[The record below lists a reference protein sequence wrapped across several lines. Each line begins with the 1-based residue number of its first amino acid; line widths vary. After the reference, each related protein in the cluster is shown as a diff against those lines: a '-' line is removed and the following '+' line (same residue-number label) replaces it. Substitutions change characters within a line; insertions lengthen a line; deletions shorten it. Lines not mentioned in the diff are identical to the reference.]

1 MTPGSRVV
9 YLALG
14 TFRVRAAL
22 AYAAELVG
30 RGCRVHLVVG
40 DAPEWADAAATG
52 AVVHRIAANRPHR
65 MRHAARILLS
75 GPGGLLRHA
84 DLLIAGDLPALP
96 TAWAAARRHPRLPFR
111 FEPADQALRRT
122 APADLAVVTPW
133 YPSPNNAMA
142 GAFVQAAAAAVRER
156 FDRVAVLHTED
167 WSYPPDWRSGALVR
181 VARRRL
187 ARRSTPVVVTDTPE
201 GELTRVAVPL
211 LAGNDYA
218 AWAGEHV
225 EALRASLPTGRI
237 EAPLVH
243 AHTGIYGGLAALRL
257 ARPDA
262 RVIVTEHA
270 TFLPK
275 VLGQPEARR
284 LYDEVLGR
292 ADAVVCVSRYL
303 YDQIRE
309 RFPHH
314 AAKLHVIPNVIDFDR
329 FTARPHPPADLL
341 RWLYVGR
348 LIKHKGVGVVLDAFA
363 EIADEVPQATLA
375 FVGDG
380 PLADHLRDR
389 ARELGLADRV
399 RVRPAV
405 APEQVVAQMHAHD
418 LLVHGSRL
426 ETFGMTLVEAIATG
440 MPVLAMRSAG
450 PQESL
455 AGLEG
460 MAGRLVD
467 VSAGAAA
474 FAAGYRG
481 LRAGLDQ
488 LDLVRARRVLEE
500 RYGRDTVAAKL
511 TLLYGGQL
519 PPPPLPATPVAE
531 GSAGHV
537 LLIAVDPPH
546 YRNVGRY
553 AANLV
558 GQGYLVDLVTPHA
571 QAWLAIGIDP
581 RVRLREL
588 HQAEARLL
596 VNRIENAVRH
606 AAGRAL
612 DHLSGPARQ
621 LDAMWPEVAVNVL
634 QRGTGKVTD
643 ALHRR
648 IYNRLYSVVRP
659 QLVWRI
665 LRRDLLPGLDLS
677 GVDRVVVAGRTGVT
691 AGWQLARRRP
701 GLTVTT
707 ALTAPE
713 RQGVTA

>member
-1 MTPGSRVV
+1 MSTGPGGRVV

-14 TFRVRAAL
+14 VFRVRAAL
-22 AYAAELVG
+22 AYCAELVA
-30 RGCRVHLVVG
+30 RGCRVHLVVA
-40 DAPEWADAAATG
+40 DAPEWSEAGRTG
-52 AVVHRIAANRPHR
+52 ATVHRLGPHR
-65 MRHAARILLS
+65 LRQAARLLLA
-75 GPGGLLRHA
+75 GPGGLLRRA

-96 TAWAAARRHPRLPFR
+96 VAWAAARRHPRVTVR
-111 FEPADQALRRT
+111 FEPADEPRRRT
-122 APADLAVVTPW
+122 APADLAVITPW

-142 GAFVQAAAAAVRER
+142 GAFVQATTAAVRER
-156 FDRVAVLHTED
+156 FDRVALLHTED

-181 VARRRL
+181 VARRRM
-187 ARRSTPVVVTDTPE
+187 ARRSTPVVVTDTAE

-211 LAGNDYA
+211 LSGNDYA
-218 AWAGEHV
+218 GWAGEHV
-225 EALRASLPTGRI
+225 ETLRASLPTGRI
-237 EAPLVH
+237 EAPLIH

-284 LYDEVLGR
+284 LYDEMLGR
-292 ADAVVCVSRYL
+292 ADALVCVSRHL
-303 YDQIRE
+303 YDQVRE

-314 AAKLHVIPNVIDFDR
+314 VGKLHVIPNVIDFDR
-329 FTARPHPPADLL
+329 FTARPEPPADLL

-348 LIKHKGVGVVLDAFA
+348 LIKHKGVSVVLDAFA
-363 EIADEVPQATLA
+363 EIAAEEPRATFTL
-375 FVGDG
+375 VGDG
-380 PLADHLRDR
+380 PLTDHLRGR

-399 RVRPAV
+399 RIRPAV
-405 APEQVVAQMHAHD
+405 APEQVVALMHAHD

-426 ETFGMTLVEAIATG
+426 ETFGMTLVEAVATG

-450 PQESL
+450 PAESL

-474 FAAGYRG
+474 FAAGYRS
-481 LRAGLDQ
+481 LRAARDQ
-488 LDLVRARRVLEE
+488 LDLVRARRILQE
-500 RYGRDTVAAKL
+500 RYGRDTIAAKL

-519 PPPPLPATPVAE
+519 PPPPLPAEPAPAE

-553 AANLV
+553 AAALV
-558 GQGYLVDLVTPHA
+558 AQGYRVDLVTPHA
-571 QAWLAIGIDP
+571 QAWLNIGVDP

-596 VNRIENAVRH
+596 VNRVEHAVRH
-606 AAGRAL
+606 AAGRVL

-621 LDAMWPEVAVNVL
+621 FDAVWPEVAVNVL

-648 IYNRLYSVVRP
+648 VYNRLYSVVRP
-659 QLVWRI
+659 QLLWRI
-665 LRRDLLPGLDLS
+665 VRRDLLPGLDLS
-677 GVDRVVVAGRTGVT
+677 RVDRIVVAGRSGIT

-707 ALTAPE
+707 ALTAPQE
-713 RQGVTA
+713 AAA